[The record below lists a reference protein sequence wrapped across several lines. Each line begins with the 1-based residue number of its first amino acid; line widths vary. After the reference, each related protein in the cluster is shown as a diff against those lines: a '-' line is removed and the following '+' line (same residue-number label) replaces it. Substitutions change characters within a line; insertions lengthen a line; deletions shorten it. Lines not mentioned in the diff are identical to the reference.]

1 MLEIIMKKVAGF
13 ILTILL
19 TTSFAFAQGAVDG
32 SSPQGENLKVPEG
45 WEWRFDKAGAEVS
58 VGSDAEAADIFFVNM
73 TPGWHIT
80 SGPAGIYY
88 HPKNNATGDY
98 TLNSK
103 IYLFDTKG
111 RNREAF
117 GLFMG
122 GESLKKENQS
132 YVYFLLRNTGEY
144 LIKQRTGSET
154 STIKGWTKTDA
165 MKMFTEETESSAEND
180 FQVKVSGN
188 ELTFSLNGKVL
199 TTIEKGSLN
208 TDGIYGF
215 RVNHSINLHISSL
228 EKTK

>member
-1 MLEIIMKKVAGF
+1 MKKAVGF
-13 ILTILL
+13 ILSVLL
-19 TTSFAFAQGAVDG
+19 TSTFAFAQGNVDG
-32 SSPQGENLKVPEG
+32 SKPQGENQKVPEG
-45 WEWRFDKAGAEVS
+45 WEWRFDKASAEVT
-58 VGSDAEAADIFFVNM
+58 VGSDAESADIFFVNM

-80 SGPAGIYY
+80 TGPAGIYY
-88 HPKNNATGDY
+88 HPKNSATGDFAIE
-98 TLNSK
+98 SK

-117 GLFMG
+117 GLFLG
-122 GESLKKENQS
+122 GENLKGEDQS

-144 LIKQRTGSET
+144 LIKKRTGSET

-165 MKMFTEETESSAEND
+165 MNMFTEETESSAEND

-188 ELTFSLNGKVL
+188 ELTFFLNGTTL
-199 TTIEKGSLN
+199 TTVEKGNLN

>member
-1 MLEIIMKKVAGF
+1 MKKVSGV

-32 SSPQGENLKVPEG
+32 SSPQGENPKVPEG
-45 WEWRFDKAGAEVS
+45 WEWRFDKADAEVT
-58 VGSDAEAADIFFVNM
+58 VGADAETADIFFVNM

-88 HPKNNATGDY
+88 HPKNSATGDY
-98 TLNSK
+98 TLKSK

-122 GESLKKENQS
+122 GENLKKENQS

-165 MKMFTEETESSAEND
+165 MNMFTEETESSAEND
-180 FQVKVSGN
+180 FQVKVSDN

-199 TTIEKGSLN
+199 TTIEKGNFN